1 MSKRHTAILF
11 LAILFLPALAVA
23 TRAQTP
29 APPPPASTPAPTLTP
44 TPTIPDVA
52 ALCVSGLDKC
62 FDPARI
68 NYGWQFA
75 FFLLILF
82 FLAVVVVSILYDK
95 TKGALL
101 RLWDR
106 LASRLRFASD
116 PAREYLKKF
125 VQQHEDPK
133 FRSLALLAQ
142 YPDAQLPKLEKIYLP
157 VRVTFEPTETERAA
171 AKGVK
176 AKRPEKSGEAALFES
191 SLRERIEPV
200 ELTEAIK
207 GSPPLSVTMAES
219 IEQLRDWAR
228 TRCVPAD

>member
-1 MSKRHTAILF
+1 MGKHRAAILF
-11 LAILFLPALAVA
+11 LALVLFPALALA
-23 TRAQTP
+23 AARAQTP

-106 LASRLRFASD
+106 LAARLRFASD
-116 PAREYLKKF
+116 PAREYEEP
-125 VQQHEDPK
+125 QHK
-133 FRSLALLAQ
+133 AQALLVALGQ
-142 YPDAQLPKLEKIYLP
+142 GVAADA
-157 VRVTFEPTETERAA
+157 VAVA
-171 AKGVK
+171 
-176 AKRPEKSGEAALFES
+176 
-191 SLRERIEPV
+191 
-200 ELTEAIK
+200 
-207 GSPPLSVTMAES
+207 
-219 IEQLRDWAR
+219 
-228 TRCVPAD
+228 